1 LLAAFIH
8 VSSELVFILNSA
20 RLVPSAVLA
29 NAFGSQSLLAVSPS
43 VSAPKTA

>member
-1 LLAAFIH
+1 MGLRAF
-8 VSSELVFILNSA
+8 LVTGDV
-20 RLVPSAVLA
+20 RLVPPAVLA